1 MERKKGRSAFL
12 LLFFVKQNCK
22 NKVTAL
28 DFVAHI
34 FIGIQKKTPQQLP
47 HRGSLRRAS
56 SSFSAPKSGES
67 SAETLLDARHTT
79 SSSMLLVLRTT
90 LYPIPSQEDKNG
102 KKRECQGLCGAMSST
117 TPTKSTHIYIYQV
130 HRHAEI
136 YISTGAPN

>member
-1 MERKKGRSAFL
+1 M
-12 LLFFVKQNCK
+12 FFVKQNCK
-22 NKVTAL
+22 NKITAL

-34 FIGIQKKTPQQLP
+34 FIGMQKKKKTPQQLP

-79 SSSMLLVLRTT
+79 SSSMLLVLHTI
-90 LYPIPSQEDKNG
+90 LYPIPSQEDKNERKK
-102 KKRECQGLCGAMSST
+102 KKRMSRFVRSNELNHT
-117 TPTKSTHIYIYQV
+117 DEKHTHTYIYQV